1 LGKNQNLEERF
12 LQMKEKGKIIRDNP
26 QYPCH
31 PRSNKMIVIGIT
43 GTLGAGKGT
52 IVEYLVEKKG
62 FIHYSVR
69 AFLLEE
75 IRKRDLLENRDSMF
89 MLANELRTHYGPSF
103 VTDQLYEK
111 AVAEGIDCVI
121 ESIRTPGEIESLKKK
136 GHFILLAVDAHPFMR
151 YNRIK
156 MRQSET
162 DQISFATFEANEK
175 REMETTDPNRQNLKK
190 CIAMA
195 DFVFQNNGTK
205 EDLIQKVEK
214 VLEKNSNTDEADG
227 HRL

>member
-1 LGKNQNLEERF
+1 
-12 LQMKEKGKIIRDNP
+12 MII
-26 QYPCH
+26 
-31 PRSNKMIVIGIT
+31 IGIT

-62 FIHYSVR
+62 FKHYSVR

-75 IRKRDLLENRDSMF
+75 IRKRGLPEDRDSMF
-89 MLANELRTHYGPSF
+89 TLANELRAKHGSSY

-111 AVAEGIDCVI
+111 AVAEGRDCVI

-136 GHFILLAVDAHPFMR
+136 GHFILLAVDAHPLMR

-156 MRQSET
+156 VRQSET
-162 DQISFATFEANEK
+162 DQISFSTFEANEK
-175 REMETTDPNRQNLKK
+175 REMETTDPNKQNLKK
-190 CIAMA
+190 CISMA

-205 EDLIQKVEK
+205 DDLIQKVQK
-214 VLEKNSNTDEADG
+214 VMENAVFL
-227 HRL
+227 HL